1 MSMSFTQLFPGMLL
15 DAADRF
21 AQDHAATQDF
31 ADTDPI
37 REMGWACTVVPEA
50 SGGVG
55 GTLADLGSIVEGLA
69 THGLHLPV
77 VETCAVAPLLL
88 QAAAPETAARW
99 LEAVC
104 EGSAKVAPLSAL
116 SASLDEIVVQA
127 RQLDIG
133 YELTGAVQGV
143 DVSLAATHYL
153 VPALLQ
159 GTGEAA
165 IFLVDRERIPAPAAT
180 YRTMEGRRAA
190 DFRLEQLSVPALAC
204 IASGAAARDALVRAD
219 NAALLLTAADTVAS
233 LATLIR
239 QTVSHLKERR
249 QFGVTLS
256 SFQVLRHRT
265 ADMYV
270 RYLGAKGLLM
280 HAFQEYESGA
290 ASLRRTLRLMK
301 VALAESARVC
311 AESAIQMHGG
321 MGVSEEVLATRMAQR
336 LLASEFR
343 YGDRLTHAA
352 RLLAPQGLEG
362 TPQQAQPTAPSNLSR
377 SS

>member
-1 MSMSFTQLFPGMLL
+1 MSFTQLFPGMLL

-21 AQDHAATQDF
+21 AQDHAAAQDF

-37 REMGWACTVVPEA
+37 REMGWTCTVVPEE

-88 QAAAPETAARW
+88 QAAALETAVRW
-99 LEAVC
+99 QEAVC
-104 EGSAKVAPLSAL
+104 EGSAKIAPLTAL
-116 SASLDEIVVQA
+116 SASLDEIAVQA

-143 DVSLAATHYL
+143 DVSLEATHYL

-165 IFLVDRERIPAPAAT
+165 IFLVDKERIPAPTTT

-190 DFRLEQLSVPALAC
+190 DFRLDQLTVPALAC
-204 IASGAAARDALVRAD
+204 IASGAEARDALVRAD

-280 HAFQEYESGA
+280 HAFEEYESGA
-290 ASLRRTLRLMK
+290 AGLRRTLRLMK
-301 VALAESARVC
+301 VALAESARAC

-336 LLASEFR
+336 LIASEFR
-343 YGDRLTHAA
+343 YGDRLTHAS
-352 RLLAPQGLEG
+352 RLLAPQDLETSG
-362 TPQQAQPTAPSNLSR
+362 NTSPTRAATTVSR